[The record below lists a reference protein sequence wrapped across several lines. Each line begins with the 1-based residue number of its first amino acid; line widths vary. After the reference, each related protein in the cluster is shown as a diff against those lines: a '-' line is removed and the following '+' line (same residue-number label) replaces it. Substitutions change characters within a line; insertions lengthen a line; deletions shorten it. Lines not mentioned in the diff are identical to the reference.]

1 MSLGEYF
8 QNRLKRETMSTV
20 SLPTLALF
28 RSCFGPTR
36 IAEFE
41 SVTTK
46 LYPTVQIDW
55 QWDGVNRSY
64 YGGDYGPSVIQRL
77 PNDLTALEWAE
88 VAVRCI
94 GCKAVFQIL
103 GEGDTLKDC
112 IQKVGRL
119 SDEQILRL
127 IQGSWSMQVKMLGR
141 SDRLHPRERRDR
153 VESFRDVLGVLVKR
167 KVELNNPDHELI
179 LLEDCRSLESDINAG
194 QPQPPHHV
202 YLLLKVSSSTS
213 PTVRELAEL
222 SDVKKRAFISTTTM
236 PADRALL
243 MSNLGLAQGGMSVL
257 DPFCGSGGLLLSSAL
272 LGASVV
278 GTDVDAELL
287 SFRNTPLP
295 FPNSPF
301 RPNRGVE
308 LVSYGDSFT
317 ELGLEQPMLLPGL
330 DIQSDGVVP
339 QVLQANHGQ
348 RYDAIVT
355 DPPYGIR
362 ESSSKMSD
370 AQITERLCAVAS
382 QVLKPL
388 SRLVFLRVVEC
399 TLDTLE
405 PTLEDLEKE
414 LTQIATRCGFDVSSV
429 TMEKFNNRLWRAT
442 VVMTK
447 SG

>member
-1 MSLGEYF
+1 MNTASL
-8 QNRLKRETMSTV
+8 STLV
-20 SLPTLALF
+20 LF

-36 IAEFE
+36 LAEFE
-41 SVTTK
+41 SVASE
-46 LYPTVQIDW
+46 LYSNVEIQW
-55 QWDGVNRSY
+55 QWDKVNRAY

-77 PNDLTALEWAE
+77 SDDLTTLEWTE

-94 GCKAVFQIL
+94 GCKGVFQIL
-103 GEGDTLKDC
+103 GEGDTLEDC

-119 SDEQILRL
+119 SDEQILNL

-141 SDRLHPRERRDR
+141 SDRLHPRDRRDR

-167 KVELNNPDHELI
+167 KVVLNHPDHELM
-179 LLEDCRSLESDINAG
+179 LLEDCRSLESDFGAG

-202 YLLLKVSSSTS
+202 YLLLKVPSSTT

-222 SDVKKRAFISTTTM
+222 SDVKKRAFIGTTTL

-243 MSNLGLAQGGMSVL
+243 MSNLGLVGTGMTVL

-278 GTDVDAELL
+278 GADVDAELL
-287 SFRNTPLP
+287 SFSDAPIR
-295 FPNSPF
+295 FPNSPL

-317 ELGLEQPMLLPGL
+317 ELGLERPMLLPGL
-330 DIQSDGVVP
+330 DIQSADVVP

-362 ESSSKMSD
+362 ESSSNMSGE
-370 AQITERLCAVAS
+370 QITERLCEVAS
-382 QVLKPL
+382 QALNPL
-388 SRLVFLRVVEC
+388 GRLVLLRVVEC
-399 TLDTLE
+399 TRETLE
-405 PTLEDLEKE
+405 QAQQVLEME
-414 LTQIATRCGFDVSSV
+414 LNQIATRYCFDVLSV
-429 TMEKFNNRLWRAT
+429 TLEKFNNRCWRAT
-442 VVMTK
+442 AVMMFN
-447 SG
+447 G

>member
-1 MSLGEYF
+1 MPSIKF
-8 QNRLKRETMSTV
+8 H
-20 SLPTLALF
+20 TLVLF

-46 LYPTVQIDW
+46 LYPTAQIDW
-55 QWDGVNRSY
+55 QWDGANRTY

-77 PNDLTALEWAE
+77 PEGLTALEWAE
-88 VAVRCI
+88 VAENSI
-94 GCKAVFQIL
+94 GCKDVFQVL
-103 GEGDTLKDC
+103 GEGDTLDDC
-112 IQKVGRL
+112 IQQVGRL
-119 SDEQILRL
+119 SDEQILDL

-141 SDRLHPRERRDR
+141 SDRLHPRERRER
-153 VESFRDVLGVLVKR
+153 VESFRDVLGVLAQR
-167 KVELNNPDHELI
+167 KVVLNNPDHELV
-179 LLEDCRSLESDINAG
+179 LLEDCRSLESDLNAG

-202 YLLLKVSSSTS
+202 YLLLKASSSNS
-213 PTVRELAEL
+213 LDVREIAEQ

-236 PADRALL
+236 PSDRALL
-243 MSNLGLAQGGMSVL
+243 MSNLGLAQQGMSVL

-272 LGASVV
+272 LGATVV
-278 GTDVDAELL
+278 GADVDAELL
-287 SFRNTPLP
+287 SFCDSPLP
-295 FPNSPF
+295 FPNSPH

-308 LVSYGDSFT
+308 LVSYGDSFA
-317 ELGLEQPMLLPGL
+317 ELRLNQPMLLPGL
-330 DIQSDGVVP
+330 DIQSDDFVN
-339 QVLQANHGQ
+339 QVLEVNHGW

-370 AQITERLCAVAS
+370 VQITERLCEVAS
-382 QVLKPL
+382 QVLKQ
-388 SRLVFLRVVEC
+388 SGRLVFLRVVEC
-399 TLDTLE
+399 TLETLE
-405 PTLEDLEKE
+405 QVQQDLEKE
-414 LTQIATRCGFDVSSV
+414 LTQIATRCCFDVSSV

>member
-1 MSLGEYF
+1 
-8 QNRLKRETMSTV
+8 MSTV
-20 SLPTLALF
+20 SLSTLVLF
-28 RSCFGPTR
+28 RSCFGPSR

-41 SVTTK
+41 SVTLK
-46 LYPTVQIDW
+46 LYPNAHIEW
-55 QWDGVNRSY
+55 QWDKVNRAY

-77 PNDLTALEWAE
+77 PGDLTALEWAE
-88 VAVRCI
+88 VAARCI
-94 GCKAVFQIL
+94 GCKGLFQIL
-103 GEGDTLKDC
+103 GAGDTLEDC
-112 IQKVGRL
+112 IQKVGSL
-119 SDEQILRL
+119 SDEQILNL

-141 SDRLHPRERRDR
+141 SDRLHPTERRDR

-202 YLLLKVSSSTS
+202 YLLLKVSPSTR

-222 SDVKKRAFISTTTM
+222 SDVKKRAFIGTTTL

-243 MSNLGLAQGGMSVL
+243 ISNLGLVGTGMTVL

-272 LGASVV
+272 LGARVV
-278 GTDVDAELL
+278 GADVDAELL
-287 SFRNTPLP
+287 SFSDAPIR
-295 FPNSPF
+295 FPNSPL

-317 ELGLEQPMLLPGL
+317 EIGLEQPTLLAGL
-330 DIQSDGVVP
+330 DIQSADVVP

-362 ESSSKMSD
+362 ESNSHMSD
-370 AQITERLCAVAS
+370 EQITERLCEVAS
-382 QVLKPL
+382 QVLNPL
-388 SRLVFLRVVEC
+388 GRLVFLRVVKC
-399 TLDTLE
+399 TLETVE
-405 PTLEDLEKE
+405 QVQQDLGSE
-414 LTQIATRCGFDVSSV
+414 LNFIATRCCFDVLSL
-429 TMEKFNNRLWRAT
+429 TMEKFNNRCWRAT
-442 VVMTK
+442 VVMTWI
-447 SG
+447 G